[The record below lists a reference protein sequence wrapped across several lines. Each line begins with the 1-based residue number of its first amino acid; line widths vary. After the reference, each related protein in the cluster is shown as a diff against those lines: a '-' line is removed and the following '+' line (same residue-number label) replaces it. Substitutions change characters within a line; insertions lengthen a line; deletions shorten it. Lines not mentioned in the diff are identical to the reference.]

1 MPEPTCLRTPGLRLR
16 EQRERGQKIYVV
28 RICGVGL
35 GRDDDSLPPQL
46 ALDLGRACLTSTA
59 RTFEDNY
66 TSMARDTTSGRMAT
80 WECKG

>member
-1 MPEPTCLRTPGLRLR
+1 MRSTGLGLR
-16 EQRERGQKIYVV
+16 EQREIGQKIYVV

-46 ALDLGRACLTSTA
+46 ALDLIRACLTSTS

-66 TSMARDTTSGRMAT
+66 TSTVRDTTSGRMVT